1 MCAYGARAESR
12 GAERMNM
19 TAQMNISRRS
29 VLTSVSAGAALAAV
43 GPGLK
48 VSFAADATTPR
59 DILIV
64 LFQRGACD
72 WLQMLAPAGDPSY
85 ISNRPSIR
93 VRTDNATPGIGI
105 GSMNGTDF
113 YLSSSAPEL
122 KALYDSNQLAFVHAV
137 GMETADRSHFICQDM
152 MEKGNADNETQQN
165 AGWLTRHLASSGAG
179 GAELS
184 TVSSSGTNPV
194 ALLGD
199 AGAVAIADVTQF
211 NVSGGTANA
220 NVIRALNTGATSY
233 QKAAAAALDAVAS
246 VQAGLVGVPDT
257 SAAAGYTGGALSQ
270 SLRSLGRLIKM
281 NVGLDLATVDFGS
294 WDMHNSLVGEFATRT
309 TEFSRAISAFWTDMA
324 DYRSRITL
332 VTMTE
337 FGRRL
342 RENASQGTDHG
353 SASGMLILG
362 GNVKGGQL
370 YGNWPGLAASQLTAG
385 GDLAVTTDYRQ
396 VLGEILV
403 KRHAEKNL
411 SAVFPTIK
419 YNPLGFI
426 NG

>member
-1 MCAYGARAESR
+1 
-12 GAERMNM
+12 MNM
-19 TAQMNISRRS
+19 TAQMNLSRRQM
-29 VLTSVSAGAALAAV
+29 LTSLSAGTALAAI

-72 WLQMLAPAGDPSY
+72 WLQMLAPAGDSAY
-85 ISNRPSIR
+85 ISARPSIR
-93 VRTDNATPGIGI
+93 VQTTGNTPGLGI

-113 YLSSSAPEL
+113 YLSGSAPEL
-122 KALYDSNQLAFVHAV
+122 KALYESGQAAFIHAA
-137 GMETADRSHFICQDM
+137 GMQTVDRSHFICQDM
-152 MEKGNADNETQQN
+152 MEKGNADNETEQS
-165 AGWLTRHLASSGAG
+165 AGWLTRHISSSGTS

-184 TVSSSGTNPV
+184 TVSSAGTNP
-194 ALLGD
+194 ASLLGD
-199 AGAVAIADVTQF
+199 PGAVAIANASQF
-211 NVSGGTANA
+211 NVSGGNA
-220 NVIRALNTGATSY
+220 NSTVIRALNRGATTY
-233 QKAAAAALDAVAS
+233 QKAATAALDAVAS

-257 SAAAGYTGGALSQ
+257 SGTAGYTGGALSTA
-270 SLRSLGRLIKM
+270 LRSLGRLIKM
-281 NVGLDLATVDFGS
+281 NVGMDLATVDFGS

-309 TEFSRAISAFWTDMA
+309 TEFSRAIAAFWTDMA
-324 DYRSRITL
+324 DYRDRITL

-353 SASGMLILG
+353 SASGMLVLG
-362 GNVKGGQL
+362 GNVNGGRL
-370 YGNWPGLAASQLTAG
+370 YGNWPGLNANQLTAG
-385 GDLAVTTDYRQ
+385 GDLVVTTDYRQ

-411 SAVFPTIK
+411 SAVFPTLK
-419 YNPLGFI
+419 YNPVGFI
-426 NG
+426 KG

>member
-1 MCAYGARAESR
+1 
-12 GAERMNM
+12 MNM

-113 YLSSSAPEL
+113 YLSASAPEL
-122 KALYDSNQLAFVHAV
+122 KKLYDRNQLAFVHAV
-137 GMETADRSHFICQDM
+137 GMGTADRSHFICQDM
-152 MEKGNADNETQQN
+152 MERGNADNETQQN
-165 AGWLTRHLASSGAG
+165 AGWLTRHLASSGTSG
-179 GAELS
+179 QELS
-184 TVSSSGTNPV
+184 TVSSGGTNPA

-199 AGAVAIADVTQF
+199 AGAVAIADVTRF

-246 VQAGLVGVPDT
+246 VQVGLVGVPDT
-257 SAAAGYTGGALSQ
+257 SGSAGYTDGALSQ
-270 SLRSLGRLIKM
+270 SLRSLGRIIKM
-281 NVGLDLATVDFGS
+281 NLGLDLATVDYGS
-294 WDMHNSLVGEFATRT
+294 WDMHNSLVSEFNTRT
-309 TEFSRAISAFWTDMA
+309 IEFSRAISAFWTDMA
-324 DYRSRITL
+324 AYRDRITL

-353 SASGMLILG
+353 SASGMLVLG

-370 YGNWPGLAASQLTAG
+370 YGNWPGLSAGQLTAG

-411 SAVFPTIK
+411 SAVFPTVK
-419 YNPLGFI
+419 YNPLGFM